1 MAVITQTAIR
11 ELAAF
16 RSPTAPVVSC
26 YLDVDGRR
34 LVLRQ
39 DYESEL
45 DGLLREAKAL
55 PGADTAASDLRRI
68 EEYVKGG
75 FDRSRIR
82 GLAIFS
88 CLDGGLWE
96 VVPLPIPV
104 SSRIVINASPAV
116 GQLESVVQELHR
128 CGVLL
133 ADKQRARVFVFQMGE
148 LVDHSELLDELPRD
162 YDARGESDKGYDREQ
177 HHVEELAAQ
186 HLRQAARATFQL
198 FQDHGFEHLTIGAP
212 DEIARTL
219 ESGLHPYLRER
230 LVGRINVS
238 VGASLDD
245 IRTAAIEVESE
256 VERALEAEQV
266 ARLRDAVGSGNR
278 GVAGLEPTLAALVER
293 RVDVLFVSQGYRESG
308 WRCPACGALARR
320 GPNCPVD
327 GETMTRSDDII
338 EEAVDA
344 ALAQS
349 CRVEICVDNADLD
362 VLGRIGALLRF

>member
-1 MAVITQTAIR
+1 VAVITETAIR

-16 RSPTAPVVSC
+16 RSPSAPVVSC

-55 PGADTAASDLRRI
+55 PGADAAAPDLRRI

-82 GLAIFS
+82 GLALFS
-88 CLDGGLWE
+88 CAEGGLWE
-96 VVPLPIPV
+96 VVPLPLPV
-104 SSRIVINASPAV
+104 SSRIVVNSSPAV

-128 CGVLL
+128 FGVLL
-133 ADKQRARVFVFQMGE
+133 ADRQRARVFVFQMGE

-177 HHVEELAAQ
+177 QHVEELAAQ

-198 FQDHGFEHLTIGAP
+198 FQDQGFEHLTIGAP

-238 VGASLDD
+238 VGASVDE
-245 IRTAAIEVESE
+245 IRTAALDVEAE
-256 VERALEAEQV
+256 VERALEAEHV

-278 GVAGLEPTLAALVER
+278 GVAGLEGTLAALAER

-308 WRCPACGALARR
+308 WRCETCGGLARKGPAC
-320 GPNCPVD
+320 PID
-327 GETMTRSDDII
+327 GQAMAHVEDIV
-338 EEAVDA
+338 EEAVDT

-362 VLGRIGALLRF
+362 VLGRFGALLRF